1 MVTLYMVIKHS
12 LDCLL
17 LTFNM
22 MRVFLFFYSSLE
34 SIALVNQILPHLI
47 QWPNQD
53 DDNNP
58 LILANDD
65 EFDKLNDKSWSS
77 ITVNEDLF
85 NEMRDEMVLNDY
97 PHIQFIL
104 IQKESFRR
112 ISNLTISKLP
122 ELKTII
128 IEDNSFYNTISL
140 TLLSIFYFIIIM
152 NRSSKTNYIFN

>member
-1 MVTLYMVIKHS
+1 MVIKHS

-17 LTFNM
+17 LTFNT
-22 MRVFLFFYSSLE
+22 MRVFLLCFSSLD

-47 QWPNQD
+47 QWPDQD

-58 LILANDD
+58 LILANDN
-65 EFDKLNDKSWSS
+65 EFDKLNDKNWSS

-97 PHIQFIL
+97 PHVQYIL

-128 IEDNSFYNTISL
+128 IEDNSFYYTASL
-140 TLLSIFYFIIIM
+140 TLLSILY
-152 NRSSKTNYIFN
+152 

>member
-1 MVTLYMVIKHS
+1 MVIKHS

-34 SIALVNQILPHLI
+34 SIAFVNQVLRHLI
-47 QWPNQD
+47 QWPDQD

-104 IQKESFRR
+104 IQKDSFRR

>member
-1 MVTLYMVIKHS
+1 MVIKHS

-34 SIALVNQILPHLI
+34 SIAFVNQVLPRLI
-47 QWPNQD
+47 QWPDQD

-152 NRSSKTNYIFN
+152 NRSSETNYIFN

>member
-1 MVTLYMVIKHS
+1 
-12 LDCLL
+12 
-17 LTFNM
+17 
-22 MRVFLFFYSSLE
+22 
-34 SIALVNQILPHLI
+34 
-47 QWPNQD
+47 
-53 DDNNP
+53 
-58 LILANDD
+58 
-65 EFDKLNDKSWSS
+65 
-77 ITVNEDLF
+77 
-85 NEMRDEMVLNDY
+85 MRDEMVLNDY

>member
-1 MVTLYMVIKHS
+1 MVTKHS
-12 LDCLL
+12 LDYLL

-22 MRVFLFFYSSLE
+22 MRVFLLCFSSLE
-34 SIALVNQILPHLI
+34 SIALVNQILHHLI
-47 QWPNQD
+47 PWPNQD

-58 LILANDD
+58 LILANDNV
-65 EFDKLNDKSWSS
+65 FDKLNDKSWSS
-77 ITVNEDLF
+77 ITVNEGLF

-97 PHIQFIL
+97 PHVQYIL
-104 IQKESFRR
+104 IQKESLRR
-112 ISNLTISKLP
+112 ISNLTISNLP

-152 NRSSKTNYIFN
+152 NRSSKTIYIFN

>member
-1 MVTLYMVIKHS
+1 
-12 LDCLL
+12 
-17 LTFNM
+17 M
-22 MRVFLFFYSSLE
+22 MRVFLLCFSSLE

-58 LILANDD
+58 LILANDN

-85 NEMRDEMVLNDY
+85 KEMRDEMVLNDY
-97 PHIQFIL
+97 PHVQYIL

-140 TLLSIFYFIIIM
+140 TLLSIFYLLLL
-152 NRSSKTNYIFN
+152 

>member
-1 MVTLYMVIKHS
+1 MVIKHS

-17 LTFNM
+17 LTFNT
-22 MRVFLFFYSSLE
+22 MRVFLFFFSSLD

-47 QWPNQD
+47 QWPDQD

-85 NEMRDEMVLNDY
+85 NEMRDEMVLNDFSHVQY
-97 PHIQFIL
+97 IL
-104 IQKESFRR
+104 IQKESLRR
-112 ISNLTISKLP
+112 ISNLTISNLP

-128 IEDNSFYNTISL
+128 IEDDSFYYTASL
-140 TLLSIFYFIIIM
+140 TLLSILYYIIIM

>member
-1 MVTLYMVIKHS
+1 MVKMLSIDYIRII
-12 LDCLL
+12 
-17 LTFNM
+17 FNM
-22 MRVFLFFYSSLE
+22 MKVWYLFYSSLE
-34 SIALVNQILPHLI
+34 SIAFVNQVLPHLI
-47 QWPNQD
+47 QWPDQD

-65 EFDKLNDKSWSS
+65 EFDKLNDKNWSS

-85 NEMRDEMVLNDY
+85 KEMRDELILNDY
-97 PHIQFIL
+97 PHVQYIL
-104 IQKESFRR
+104 IQKESLRR